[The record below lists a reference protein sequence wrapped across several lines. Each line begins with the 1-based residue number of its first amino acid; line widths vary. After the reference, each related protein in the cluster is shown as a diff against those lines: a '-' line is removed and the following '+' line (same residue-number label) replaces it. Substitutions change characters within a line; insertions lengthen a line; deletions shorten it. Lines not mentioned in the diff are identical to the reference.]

1 MKKYQFIYPAIF
13 VKDEADGSYQ
23 VIFPDLN
30 IYTDGKNMTEAFV
43 YAKDLLKVFFTY
55 AIKYEAEYSKPSKLE
70 NVMAKCKP
78 NEVVMYVDTYVEMK
92 K

>member
-13 VKDEADGSYQ
+13 IKDDNGDCQ

-30 IYTDGKNMTEAFV
+30 IYTDGKNITEAFV
-43 YAKDLLKVFFTY
+43 YAKDLLKVYFSY
-55 AIKYEAEYSKPSKLE
+55 ALKYEIDYNKPSKLE

-78 NEVVMYVDTYVEMK
+78 NEVAMYVDTFVEM
-92 K
+92 